1 MAQVNYEDNG
11 LVYITKSTFSAVA
24 SVSIDNC
31 FSADYSQYK
40 IILDSSFT
48 DSQALY
54 TRLRASGS
62 DNSTSNYRDQFMN
75 ADSTSISGNRR
86 TAETAWI
93 NFPFHMRTAK
103 SISIS
108 EILNPFQSTYTSAI
122 KTDGEATSSTSIQL
136 QIASYAFNGTD
147 SFDGFSLITHVGT
160 MTGTVYVYGYVES

>member
-1 MAQVNYEDNG
+1 MAQVNYSENG
-11 LVYITKSTFSAVA
+11 LVYITKSTFSAVS

-54 TRLRASGS
+54 TRLRASGT
-62 DNSTSNYRDQFMN
+62 DNSTNNYADQFIN
-75 ADSTSISGNRR
+75 ADSTTISGNRR
-86 TAETAWI
+86 TAQSLWI
-93 NFPFHMRTAK
+93 NFPFHMRTDK
-103 SISIS
+103 SIGIS
-108 EILNPFQSTYTSAI
+108 EILNPFQSTYTFAF
-122 KTDGEATSSTSIQL
+122 KADGEAASGTSIQL

>member
-11 LVYITKSTFSAVA
+11 LVYITKSTFSAVS

-62 DNSTSNYRDQFMN
+62 DNSTSNYRDQFIN
-75 ADSTSISGNRR
+75 ADSTSISANKR
-86 TAETAWI
+86 TTETAWI

-103 SISIS
+103 SIGIS
-108 EILNPFQSTYTSAI
+108 EILNPFQSTYTSAL
-122 KTDGEATSSTSIQL
+122 KADGEATSGSSIQIQL
-136 QIASYAFNGTD
+136 AAYGFNGTD
-147 SFDGFSLITHVGT
+147 SFDGFSLITHIGT
-160 MTGTVYVYGYVES
+160 MTGTVYVYAYKES